1 MCKQMIIKNLLCSV
15 IVCKFPPDQGGLVT
29 GEQSHNIAGSWQRWR
44 FKLSLNGA
52 GPCGCA
58 KERDWAATTGSEL
71 LSEKVTW
78 SSSTLLHVQ
87 KAAAANPLLP
97 KNPADTHTH
106 EHAHIKRVNKWGGKK
121 GKVNNRNDF
130 CALPLVH
137 TFVSQMTPH
146 DTQLSGLVK
155 HKPVIQTNT
164 GLYLHHS
171 SHSMKK
177 TSGAVGRW
185 ARPIQQGIKITKGSN
200 NQTLINPLNI
210 QNL

>member
-1 MCKQMIIKNLLCSV
+1 MCKQVIIENLLCSV

-52 GPCGCA
+52 RPWGCA
-58 KERDWAATTGSEL
+58 KERDWAARTGSEL

-78 SSSTLLHVQ
+78 RSSTLLQVQ
-87 KAAAANPLLP
+87 KAVAGWPPLP
-97 KNPADTHTH
+97 QKPGRHTHTQTCTH
-106 EHAHIKRVNKWGGKK
+106 KKSEQTGGGK
-121 GKVNNRNDF
+121 GKVNNWNDF
-130 CALPLVH
+130 CALPLLH
-137 TFVSQMTPH
+137 TFVSQMTFH

-171 SHSMKK
+171 SHSMK

-200 NQTLINPLNI
+200 NRTLINPLNI